1 VFVDLA
7 KLDEVVES
15 FFKIGVYFGWVIV
28 FLGNK
33 VSFDGRKG
41 TIEDVS

>member
-1 VFVDLA
+1 MFVDLA
-7 KLDEVVES
+7 KLDKIVES
-15 FFKIGVYFGWVIV
+15 FFKIGIYFGWVIV

-33 VSFDGRKG
+33 ASIDGEG